1 MVSNFI
7 QQDCGVMFQ
16 HLVELCL
23 ALLNYVRKFDRQA
36 ELYKTVCKIRSA
48 LLNYVWNVWLIIML
62 VNFEIYD
69 ALVSEFVQLCKLCLE
84 RGFFELCSAS
94 GLGPLEMLL
103 TNSPR
108 MSKISHT
115 FYNLF

>member
-36 ELYKTVCKIRSA
+36 ELYKTVWKLRLA
-48 LLNYVWNVWLIIML
+48 LLN
-62 VNFEIYD
+62 
-69 ALVSEFVQLCKLCLE
+69 CLE
-84 RGFFELCSAS
+84 CLA
-94 GLGPLEMLL
+94 
-103 TNSPR
+103 
-108 MSKISHT
+108 
-115 FYNLF
+115 YNYVGEFRDL